1 MEELASLKA
10 GHYFCADRAF
20 EIAEGFTPKMCLG
33 KERFRSIKSARPGGF
48 SFFALLFFF
57 KVRRDTALHHCRYQ
71 PSCQLSQT
79 ERLGT
84 YTGAR
89 AALRSCVEAQVCEH
103 ATATTSSL
111 GRGVLMVGNFNNV
124 VNDGRCDVATLDH
137 DGPLGSTMFPS
148 SENCG

>member
-1 MEELASLKA
+1 MSGKGKVSINQECKA
-10 GHYFCADRAF
+10 WG
-20 EIAEGFTPKMCLG
+20 L
-33 KERFRSIKSARPGGF
+33 
-48 SFFALLFFF
+48 FFLCFAFFF

-89 AALRSCVEAQVCEH
+89 AVLRSCVDAQVCEH

-111 GRGVLMVGNFNNV
+111 GRGVLMVGNCNNV

-137 DGPLGSTMFPS
+137 DGPLGSTMFPG